1 MKILKQATYVE
12 ICNSKSIRICPNQ
25 QADLHRI
32 LFIEDYLKI
41 KKGPGTSFQAI
52 FFIEFSDKKIY
63 FVILHKLTKV
73 NYQTLFTS
81 QVFQ

>member
-41 KKGPGTSFQAI
+41 KKGLELVFRPYFSLNFLI
-52 FFIEFSDKKIY
+52 KKFI
-63 FVILHKLTKV
+63 L
-73 NYQTLFTS
+73 
-81 QVFQ
+81 